1 MYRAVL
7 EGVAFNLRLIL
18 DALSS
23 HQPIRALRLIGG
35 GARSAIWPRI
45 LADVLGRSL
54 EMLEMTAEA
63 TSWGAAVAGG
73 VGVGLYADWRI
84 AKDHARVIAVIEP
97 DAQRVAEYAA
107 RCQVFV
113 RAYRALAELDES

>member
-1 MYRAVL
+1 MNHGPAEMYRAVL

-45 LADVLGRSL
+45 LADVLGRPL

-63 TSWGAAVAGG
+63 TSWGQP
-73 VGVGLYADWRI
+73 W
-84 AKDHARVIAVIEP
+84 P
-97 DAQRVAEYAA
+97 AEL
-107 RCQVFV
+107 
-113 RAYRALAELDES
+113 ALASTQTGASLRTTPV